1 VPGVPEPLV
10 PLPEP
15 VAPEPEV
22 EPPEPPPPVEG
33 LVPLA
38 AGAPFV
44 PDSVVVPGPEVVPVA
59 PAPMPV
65 LLRLCVLVLSL
76 ELDPAGVV
84 DWQPAASSATIEK
97 LSKVA

>member
-1 VPGVPEPLV
+1 
-10 PLPEP
+10 
-15 VAPEPEV
+15 VA
-22 EPPEPPPPVEG
+22 EPPEPPP
-33 LVPLA
+33 LVPGVLPAA
-38 AGAPFV
+38 AGPPLV

-65 LLRLCVLVLSL
+65 LLRLCVLVLSV

-84 DWQPAASSATIEK
+84 DWQPAASSAAIEK